1 MKAWIFPGQGAQRI
15 GMGEALF
22 AAFPDRTAEADAVL
36 GFSIRALC
44 LEGPME
50 RLTETAN
57 TQPALYVVNA
67 LAYLRH
73 LDEIGAAPD
82 ILMGHSVSE
91 YVALFAAGVVSF
103 EDGLRLVARRGTLMG
118 QTRGG
123 GMAAVLGLDATQV
136 DGVIQRHGLTDVF
149 AANHNTPR
157 QIVVSGRREAV
168 VAAESLFREA
178 GATQYVV
185 LKVGGAFHTPF
196 MQAAR
201 DDFAKFIAQVPLAA
215 PTIPV
220 MSNVTARP
228 HAPDTEVIRAR
239 MIEQIT
245 APVRW
250 SDSIRYLLAQGVT
263 FTDVTEIGP
272 DGPPVV
278 KPMVKRTEMEAGPLT
293 AEELAREPDPP
304 PRPQSQSQSQ
314 SQSKPEPAP
323 ETGRATAGGVSAD
336 RLGSRA
342 FREDFGVRHAYVAG
356 AMYRGIASV
365 DLVTRMAR
373 AGLLSFF
380 GTGGLS
386 IAEVRAAISAIRTA
400 IPAGAPFGVNVL
412 AHVNRPQLEEEM
424 VDLLLEQDVRV
435 IEASA
440 FMEVTPA
447 LVRYRARGLADGG
460 HGRFEARNRIIAK
473 VSRPDVAAQFLA
485 PAPTR
490 IVDALVEQG
499 PLNPDDAERLR
510 HVPMADAISVEADSG
525 GHTDQRMPFALVPA
539 VLQERDR
546 AQARFPRFGPI
557 HLGVGGGIGTPQA
570 VAAAFV
576 MGADYVLTG
585 SINQCT
591 PEAATSDA
599 VKDMLAGMNV
609 HDTAYAPSGAMFE
622 LGSKVQVLKKGLFFP
637 SRAEKLVSLYH
648 RHNRLEDIDPKVSRQ
663 IQDKYLRRSFDDIL
677 ADLNGTIPAE
687 EMERADRLPKHRM
700 ALVFRRYFQDTSH
713 WAITGD
719 LDRRVDFQVHCGP
732 ALGAFN
738 QWVAG
743 TDLEHWTDRHVD
755 AIAERLLDGA
765 ATLLNRRFATL
776 LDA

>member
-1 MKAWIFPGQGAQRI
+1 MKAWMFPGQGAQRI

-22 AAFPDRTAEADAVL
+22 PAFPDRTAEADAVL
-36 GFSIRALC
+36 GFSIRELC
-44 LEGPME
+44 LAGPME

-73 LDEIGAAPD
+73 LGEVGAAPD
-82 ILMGHSVSE
+82 VLMGHSVSE
-91 YVALFAAGVVSF
+91 YVALFAAGVVTF
-103 EDGLRLVARRGTLMG
+103 GDGLRLVTRRGELMG
-118 QTRGG
+118 QAKGG
-123 GMAAVLGLDATQV
+123 GMAAVLGLDAEQV
-136 DGVIQRHGLTDVF
+136 AGVIQRHGLTDVF

-168 VAAESLFREA
+168 VAAEPLFLEA
-178 GATQYVV
+178 GASQYVV

-201 DDFAKFIAQVPLAA
+201 DAFAAFIADVPLAS
-215 PTIPV
+215 PTVPV
-220 MSNVTARP
+220 ISNVTARP
-228 HAPDTEVIRAR
+228 HAADPEVIRAR

-250 SDSIRYLLAQGVT
+250 SDSIRYLLARGVS
-263 FTDVTEIGP
+263 FAEVSEIGP

-278 KPMVKRTEMEAGPLT
+278 KPMVKRTEIEAGPLT
-293 AEELAREPDPP
+293 AEELAREPVPP
-304 PRPQSQSQSQ
+304 PQPQPQPEPE
-314 SQSKPEPAP
+314 PEPAP
-323 ETGRATAGGVSAD
+323 EPTPWPDPGRPSAGGFSTN

-365 DLVTRMAR
+365 DLVVRMAR
-373 AGLLSFF
+373 AGMLSVF
-380 GTGGLS
+380 GTGGLPL
-386 IAEVRAAISAIRTA
+386 AEVRAAITAIRAA

-412 AHVNRPQLEEEM
+412 AHVNRPRLEDEM
-424 VDLLLEQDVRV
+424 VDLLLEQGVGV
-435 IEASA
+435 VEASA

-460 HGRFEARNRIIAK
+460 GGRVEARNRIIAK

-485 PAPTR
+485 PAPR
-490 IVDALVEQG
+490 RLVDSLVERG
-499 PLNPDDAERLR
+499 ALTPDDAERLR

-539 VLQERDR
+539 MLRERDR
-546 AQARFPRFGPI
+546 AQAGVPRFGRI
-557 HLGVGGGIGTPQA
+557 HLGVGGGVGTPEA

-576 MGADYVLTG
+576 LGADYVLTG

-648 RHNRLEDIDPKVSRQ
+648 RTN
-663 IQDKYLRRSFDDIL
+663 
-677 ADLNGTIPAE
+677 
-687 EMERADRLPKHRM
+687 
-700 ALVFRRYFQDTSH
+700 ALKTS
-713 WAITGD
+713 T
-719 LDRRVDFQVHCGP
+719 QS
-732 ALGAFN
+732 
-738 QWVAG
+738 
-743 TDLEHWTDRHVD
+743 
-755 AIAERLLDGA
+755 
-765 ATLLNRRFATL
+765 
-776 LDA
+776 

>member
-1 MKAWIFPGQGAQRI
+1 MMKAWMFPGQGAQRI
-15 GMGEALF
+15 GMGETLF
-22 AAFPDRTAEADAVL
+22 PAFPEQTAAADAVL
-36 GFSIRALC
+36 GFSIRAVC
-44 LEGPME
+44 LDGPME

-73 LDEIGAAPD
+73 LDEVGAAPD
-82 ILMGHSVSE
+82 VLMGHSVSE

-103 EDGLRLVARRGTLMG
+103 EDGLRLVARRGALMG
-118 QTRGG
+118 QARGG
-123 GMAAVLGLDATQV
+123 GMAAVLGLDAEQV
-136 DGVIQRHGLTDVF
+136 DGVIQRQGLTDVF

-168 VAAESLFREA
+168 AAAEPLFREA
-178 GATQYVV
+178 GASQYVV

-196 MQAAR
+196 MQPAR
-201 DDFAKFIAQVPLAA
+201 DAFAAFIAEVPLAS
-215 PTIPV
+215 PTVPV
-220 MSNVTARP
+220 ISNVTARP
-228 HAPDTEVIRAR
+228 HAADPEVIRAR

-250 SDSIRYLLAQGVT
+250 SDSIRYLLAQGVS
-263 FTDVTEIGP
+263 FADVTEIGP

-293 AEELAREPDPP
+293 ADELAREPDPP
-304 PRPQSQSQSQ
+304 PQPQPQPEPE
-314 SQSKPEPAP
+314 PEPAP
-323 ETGRATAGGVSAD
+323 ETARASTGGVSAD

-386 IAEVRAAISAIRTA
+386 IGEVRAAIAAIRAA

-412 AHVNRPQLEEEM
+412 AHVNRPQREEEM
-424 VDLLLEQDVRV
+424 VDLLLEQAVR
-435 IEASA
+435 IAEASA

-460 HGRFEARNRIIAK
+460 GGRVVARNRIIAK

-485 PAPTR
+485 PAPDR
-490 IVDALVEQG
+490 IVRTLLDQG
-499 PLNPDDAERLR
+499 TLTPDDAERLR

-539 VLQERDR
+539 VLLERDR

-591 PEAATSDA
+591 PEAATSDV

-622 LGSKVQVLKKGLFFP
+622 LGSRVQVLKKGLFFP

-648 RHNRLEDIDPKVSRQ
+648 RHDRLEDIDPKVSRQ

-677 ADLNGTIPAE
+677 ADLNGTLPAE
-687 EMERADRLPKHRM
+687 ERERADRLPKHRM

-719 LDRRVDFQVHCGP
+719 QDRRVDFQVHCGP

-743 TDLEHWTDRHVD
+743 TDLEHWTGRHVD
-755 AIAERLLDGA
+755 AIAERLLDDA
-765 ATLLNRRFATL
+765 AALLNRRFATL
-776 LDA
+776 LNA